1 MSLLNPPTAIVIAFC
16 LLGLMLYKRVK
27 LGITLNVTA
36 LALALLSLEWQQI
49 PSVIYD
55 TTVSL
60 LTIAVVLATFA
71 IMFLSL
77 LYKETGYIEHLST
90 SLSKILKS
98 PKIVLSLLPAI
109 IGFLPVAGG
118 ALMSAPIVD
127 TEGDKLKLTPE
138 KKSYVNIWFRH
149 TIFPVYP
156 VSQLLITTAA
166 LMGVPL
172 STLILRQI
180 PVVIVMVIVGYF
192 FSFWKVSKVQSKEN
206 AEADASLNSN
216 LKEFLIAFLPIL
228 TTIIVVALFSV
239 IDIGLPE
246 QNLSVL
252 IATLVGLAV
261 LIGISKASLRTI
273 AESLKNWTVYDVT
286 IAAYGAFLL
295 RNTMVEAG
303 ISNIFQGLITSGT
316 LDIAYVIVVVPIIL
330 GFLTGSPLT
339 SITISASILNP
350 DIVSLPQTAAMIYM
364 GAYLG
369 YVITPTHL
377 CFTFTTDYFKSP
389 IEKVYKYII
398 PSFLITFAAAL
409 AVYFRI

>member
-1 MSLLNPPTAIVIAFC
+1 MGLLNPPTAIVISFC
-16 LLGLMLYKRVK
+16 LLGVMLYKRVK

-71 IMFLSL
+71 IMFLSQ
-77 LYKETGYIEHLST
+77 LYKETGYIERLST
-90 SLSKILKS
+90 SLSKILNS
-98 PKIVLSLLPAI
+98 PKVVLSLLPAI

-127 TEGDKLKLTPE
+127 TEGEKLKLKPE

-172 STLILRQI
+172 SILILRQI

-192 FSFWKVSKVQSKEN
+192 FSFWKVPKIRSKEN
-206 AEADASLNSN
+206 ADADARLNSS

-228 TTIIVVALFSV
+228 ITIIVVALFS
-239 IDIGLPE
+239 IINIGLPE
-246 QNLSVL
+246 QNLYVL
-252 IATLVGLAV
+252 IATLVGLAA
-261 LIGISKASLRTI
+261 LIGISKASLRTV
-273 AESLKNWTVYDVT
+273 AEPLKNWAVYDVT

-295 RNTMVEAG
+295 RNTMVETG
-303 ISNIFQGLITSGT
+303 ISSIFQQLIASGS
-316 LDIAYVIVVVPIIL
+316 LDITYIIVVVPTVL

-339 SITISASILNP
+339 SISINASILPSN
-350 DIVSLPQTAAMIYM
+350 IVSLPQTAALVYM

-398 PSFLITFAAAL
+398 PSFLITFAVAL
-409 AVYFRI
+409 AIYFNI